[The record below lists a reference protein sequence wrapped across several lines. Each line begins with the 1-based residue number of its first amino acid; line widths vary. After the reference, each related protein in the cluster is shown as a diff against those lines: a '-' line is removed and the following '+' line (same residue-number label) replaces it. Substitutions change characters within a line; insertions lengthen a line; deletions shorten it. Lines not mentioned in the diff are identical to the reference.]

1 MSHRLAFFL
10 SVVLHPLL
18 LPTYIFGILFGLTPE
33 LVGVVALSPSARV
46 SLLVLLFLNT
56 FVAPALVIYYLHRLG
71 FVHSLQLQTLRDRRL
86 PYLISLIIYSLSTY
100 LFGWQ
105 FQPVSELAPQI
116 AVVLGSITVSL
127 FFVALISLGWQISA
141 HGTGVGGC
149 LGALGG
155 VILRYGD
162 FALFLPFVLSIIA
175 TGLLLSA
182 RLRLDAHTPAQVYA
196 GLGLGVVVSMAAV
209 FLFF

>member
-1 MSHRLAFFL
+1 MNRRLAFFL

-33 LVGVVALSPSARV
+33 LVGVVALSPSARI

-56 FVAPALVIYYLHRLG
+56 FVAPALVIYYLYRLG
-71 FVHSLQLQTLRDRRL
+71 FVQSLQLETLRDRRR
-86 PYLISLIIYSLSTY
+86 PYFISLIIYSLSTY

-127 FFVALISLGWQISA
+127 FLVALISLSWQISA
-141 HGTGVGGC
+141 HGVGMGGL

-162 FALFLPFVLSIIA
+162 FALFLPFVLSLIV

-196 GLGLGVVVSMAAV
+196 GLGLGVVVSMSAV
-209 FLFF
+209 FMLF